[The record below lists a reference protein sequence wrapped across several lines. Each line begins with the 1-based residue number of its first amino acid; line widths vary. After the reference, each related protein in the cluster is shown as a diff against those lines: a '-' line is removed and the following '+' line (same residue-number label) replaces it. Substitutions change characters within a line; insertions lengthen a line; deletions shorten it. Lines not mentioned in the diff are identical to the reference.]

1 MSAELSAL
9 VGSGQPA
16 QPAIDEFL
24 KAHTFPLVDPL
35 GVTFVYAG
43 EASAVYLRMFVA
55 GLPAAQPLERIGS
68 SPLWALRLDLPPG
81 SRFEY
86 KFEVCRD
93 GRSEWITDPLNPH
106 LAQDPY
112 GANSVGQGYGYQE
125 PEWTQPDPG
134 ARRGSYAEHELDA
147 GAFGTRRVRVYL
159 PARFRRSRRY
169 PLLIAH
175 DGLDYLRYAALGVVL
190 DNLIHRLEVA
200 PLIVAL
206 LEPRERLVEYV
217 ANDAHAEFVA
227 TRLVPELEGAY
238 PLDSGPE
245 SRGLMGASLGAVAS
259 LHCAWRY
266 PGRFGRLL
274 LQSGSFVFSDLGGHG
289 RGPVF
294 EPVARFVNAFRR
306 APGRP
311 AGRCYM
317 SCGIY
322 ESLIYENR
330 SLLPVLARSL
340 EVRLEEVNDGHNW
353 QNWRDRQRT
362 ALSWLFPGPLWMVY
376 E

>member
-1 MSAELSAL
+1 MSAEFNTL
-9 VGSGQPA
+9 VESGAPA
-16 QPAIDEFL
+16 PPAIQDFI
-24 KAHTFPLVDPL
+24 KTHTFPLVDPL
-35 GVTFVYAG
+35 GVTFVYVG
-43 EASAVYLRMFVA
+43 DASAVYLRMFVA
-55 GLPAAQPLERIGS
+55 GLPAAQPLERIAS

-86 KFEVCRD
+86 KFEVCH
-93 GRSEWITDPLNPH
+93 GGSSEWITDPLNPN

-112 GANSVGQGYGYQE
+112 GANSVGQGYGYEE
-125 PEWTQPDPG
+125 PEWTRPDSG
-134 ARRGSYAEHELDA
+134 ARHGTYAEHELES
-147 GAFGTRRVRVYL
+147 AFGRRRVRIYL

-169 PLLIAH
+169 PLLVVH
-175 DGLDYLRYAALGVVL
+175 DGLDYLRYAALGPVL

-200 PLIVAL
+200 PLVVAL
-206 LEPRERLVEYV
+206 LQPGERLAEYV

-227 TRLVPELEGAY
+227 SRLLPELERSY
-238 PLDSGPE
+238 PLESAPE
-245 SRGLMGASLGAVAS
+245 FRGLMGASLGAVAS

-289 RGPVF
+289 RGPMF

-306 APGRP
+306 TPGRP
-311 AGRCYM
+311 AGRCYL

-330 SLLPVLARSL
+330 SLLPVLARNM

-353 QNWRDRQRT
+353 QNWRDRLRT